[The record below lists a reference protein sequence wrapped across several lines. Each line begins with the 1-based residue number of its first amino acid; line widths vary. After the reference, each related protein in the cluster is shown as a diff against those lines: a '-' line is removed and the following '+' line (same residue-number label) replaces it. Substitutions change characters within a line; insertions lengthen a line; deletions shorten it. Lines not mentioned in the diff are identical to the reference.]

1 MTQQDRRGFLRTMA
15 SAAGA
20 SAALASF
27 PPAIQR
33 ALAIQANNRT
43 GTIQD
48 VEHIVVLTQ
57 ENRSFDHYFGTLN
70 GVRGFA
76 DPFPIPVADKT
87 GITGRTVWVQPNAT
101 AAVPG
106 RPATGPVAI
115 APFHLN
121 TEQNFAF
128 MRVSG
133 TPHAW
138 ADAQAAWDQG
148 RMNAWP
154 KAKNNHSMGH
164 FKESDMPFQFAMA
177 NAFTICDHYHCAT
190 QTGTNT
196 NRLFVWTGSN
206 DGLGLGNGPSTD
218 NSHEWFNPN
227 PLDDYTWTTYPE
239 RLQAAGIT
247 WQVYQNLNDNFTDN
261 ALFGF
266 RPFRD
271 AYYKRPGYSA
281 ELAERGINTRDLDK
295 LREDVLANK
304 LPQVSWIVATAEG
317 SEHPGPSSPAQG
329 ADYTAKVLDALTS
342 NPEVWSK
349 TVLFINFDE
358 NDGFFDHMPPPA
370 APSYITWDAD
380 PAKAELA
387 GASTADT
394 AGEYHHILNG
404 TPATHQHKPYGF
416 GPRVP
421 MYVISPW
428 SKGGWVNSE
437 VADHTSVIQ
446 FIEKRF
452 GVMEPNISGWRRAV
466 AGDMTSAFNF
476 RDPND
481 VAFFDKFP
489 KTLELANRARALP
502 GTSTPPTPSSLQA
515 PVQLSGPRPARA
527 LAYELHTTA
536 TVKVNPGRVGSSR
549 IELQFAHTGVTE
561 APAAVFHVYDRLNL
575 AALPRRYT
583 VEAGKQLSGTWQP
596 SSTGAYDLWVLGPNG
611 YHRHFT
617 GNARRVAAA
626 AQPNPEVRVTPDMVN
641 GELIIELSNAGSF
654 ACSMTL
660 VANKY
665 YAVEP
670 QTVKLAPR
678 ASITVRLPLKD
689 SAYWYDF
696 SVRVVGQAD
705 FSRRFAGHLETGE
718 PSITDPAMEGP
729 AQLNQYRLPV

>member
-1 MTQQDRRGFLRTMA
+1 MTQQDRRSFLRTVA

-48 VEHIVVLTQ
+48 VEHIVILTQ
-57 ENRSFDHYFGTLN
+57 ENRSFDHYFGSLN

-76 DPFPIPVADKT
+76 DPFPVPVADKT
-87 GITGRTVWVQPNAT
+87 GIAAKSIWVQPNAVT
-101 AAVPG
+101 AVPG
-106 RPATGPVAI
+106 RPATGPLAL
-115 APFHLN
+115 APFHMN
-121 TEQNFAF
+121 TAQNFAF

-133 TPHAW
+133 TPHSW
-138 ADAQAAWDQG
+138 GDAQAAWDSG

-154 KAKNNHSMGH
+154 KAKQNHSMGY
-164 FKESDMPFQFAMA
+164 FKQGDLPFQFAMA
-177 NAFTICDHYHCAT
+177 NAFTLCDHYHCSS

-196 NRLFVWTGSN
+196 NRLFLWTGTN
-206 DGLGLGNGPSTD
+206 DPLRLGNGPSTD
-218 NSHEWFNPN
+218 NSHDWFNEN

-239 RLQAAGIT
+239 RLQSAGIS
-247 WQVYQNLNDNFTDN
+247 WQVYQNMGDNFTDN
-261 ALFGF
+261 SLAGF

-271 AYYKRPGYSA
+271 AWYGRPGYSQQ
-281 ELAERGINTRDLDK
+281 LKERGVSTRDLDL
-295 LREDVLANK
+295 LRADVLADK

-329 ADYTAKVLDALTS
+329 ADYTAKVLDALTA

-358 NDGFFDHMPPPA
+358 NDGFFDHLPPPA
-370 APSYITWDAD
+370 APSYVKWDAD

-387 GASTADT
+387 GASTVDT
-394 AGEYHHILNG
+394 TGEYHHILNG
-404 TPATHQHKPYGF
+404 TPATHQRKPYGV

-452 GVMEPNISGWRRAV
+452 GVMEPNISAWRRAV
-466 AGDMTSAFNF
+466 CGDLLSAFNF

-481 VAFFDKFP
+481 TAFFANLP
-489 KTLELANRARALP
+489 ATLALATRARALP
-502 GTSTPPTPSSLQA
+502 GTTTPPTPATITA
-515 PVQLSGPRPARA
+515 PEQLGGPRPARA
-527 LAYELHTTA
+527 LPYELHA
-536 TVKVNPGRVGSSR
+536 SALIKVNPGRVGSTR
-549 IELQFAHTGVTE
+549 VDLQFDNTGS
-561 APAAVFHVYDRLNL
+561 AAAVFHVYDRLNL

-583 VEAGKQLSGTWQP
+583 VEAGKQLQGSWAPTA
-596 SSTGAYDLWVLGPNG
+596 TGAYDLWVLGPNG
-611 YHRHFT
+611 FHRHFT

-626 AQPNPEVRVTPDMVN
+626 AQPNPEVKVSVDAVY
-641 GELIIELSNAGSF
+641 GELLITLSNTGSF
-654 ACSMTL
+654 ACSMSL

-665 YAVEP
+665 FEVAP
-670 QTVKLAPR
+670 QTIKLAAG
-678 ASITVRLPLKD
+678 ASSTLRLPLKD
-689 SAYWYDF
+689 SAFWYDF
-696 SVRVVGQAD
+696 SVRVAGQPD

-718 PSITDPAMEGP
+718 PSISDPAMQGP